1 MTNHT
6 SATAAPG
13 LVELTEEQMDQVA
26 GGVGSPYPGEGGG
39 PSPYPGYGIFTAFT
53 EPSTPINSSPLGYG
67 VTAGASGRYP
77 GEGQATASNTPI
89 PPGGTP

>member
-6 SATAAPG
+6 RGIAAPA
-13 LVELTEEQMDQVA
+13 LVELTEEQIDQVA
-26 GGVGSPYPGEGGG
+26 GGVGSPYPGLKGG
-39 PSPYPGYGIFTAFT
+39 PSAYPGYGIFTAYT
-53 EPSTPINSSPLGYG
+53 EPSTPINGSPLGYG
-67 VTAGASGRYP
+67 VTAGASGTYP